1 MKFQRLLRRKTLFW
15 IKFRLWL
22 IKMIKQDLSEMNFPL
37 RRFLNFIVGRM
48 EPDSGSFKWG
58 VTTSRSYFPKD
69 NTEFFKDTPYN
80 LIDWLR
86 QYSVEQSEIYIRG
99 FLGRMLF
106 SGDDALKPAAKS
118 SPVERKSG

>member
-1 MKFQRLLRRKTLFW
+1 MKFQRLLKEDFVLDKVSFMVNKNDKIGFIGDELSVTTLFK
-15 IKFRLWL
+15 I
-22 IKMIKQDLSEMNFPL
+22 LSGE
-37 RRFLNFIVGRM
+37 I

-69 NTEFFKDTPYN
+69 NTEFLKDTPYN

-99 FLGRMLF
+99 FLECYFQEMMR
-106 SGDDALKPAAKS
+106 
-118 SPVERKSG
+118 